1 MGTRCRRMNE
11 PEKMAI
17 YITERPVELSPDKLA
32 NLFLGASL
40 GGIDRFFMQ
49 VRRKLSLMER
59 PIGTSSN
66 MRRIWSGYSPYNP
79 RIIQKLLDIY
89 RVYYNYVKIGQDKQ
103 TPAMRLG
110 LARSPIK
117 MEDIIYYS

>member
-1 MGTRCRRMNE
+1 MGRTLIVLGVVFGCGQVDWEDHWIGHPLPRMNE

-17 YITERPVELSPDKLA
+17 YITERPVELPPDKLA

-66 MRRIWSGYSPYNP
+66 MRRIWYAGGWN
-79 RIIQKLLDIY
+79 
-89 RVYYNYVKIGQDKQ
+89 
-103 TPAMRLG
+103 
-110 LARSPIK
+110 
-117 MEDIIYYS
+117 